1 LFTISRKIILIK
13 SIQEIT
19 PNLKLLS
26 SHPTL
31 AGFEDF
37 IGTYVF
43 HSEKKVL
50 VDVGPKVAIPGL
62 LAVMAE
68 ARVYPDEIDY
78 IILTHLHMDHA
89 GGVGQAIKEMKN
101 ARVVAHPRAFKHL
114 VDPTVLWKASLKTIG
129 SLALKY
135 GNIDPVPENRI
146 IVAEDG
152 MKLDLGKGLV
162 LEIYLTP
169 GHAPHHLCVFERKES
184 ILLAGDTAG
193 VFMDGFLRPGTP
205 PPFRFHDYITSLDKM
220 IALRP
225 AKLGYAHFG
234 CYDNA
239 IARLQA
245 VKAQTILWY
254 EIAQVGAKE
263 GKTPEEIIELIG
275 EKDKTIDKLNALDK
289 RIFQRDR
296 TLILNTVRGL
306 MTGK

>member
-1 LFTISRKIILIK
+1 MIESV
-13 SIQEIT
+13 QEIT

-37 IGTYVF
+37 IGSYLF
-43 HSEKKVL
+43 HSEKKAL

-62 LAVMAE
+62 LNAMSQ
-68 ARVYPDEIDY
+68 ARVSADDIDY

-89 GGVGQAIKEMKN
+89 GGIGLAVKEMKN
-101 ARVVAHPRAFKHL
+101 ARVLAHPRAYNHL
-114 VDPTVLWKASLKTIG
+114 VNPAVLWKASQETLG
-129 SLALKY
+129 GLALKY
-135 GNIDPVPENRI
+135 GKIDPVPENRI

-152 MKLDLGKGLV
+152 MQLDLGKGLV

-169 GHAPHHLCVFERKES
+169 GHAPHHLCVFDRKEG

-193 VFMDGFLRPGTP
+193 VYMDGFLRPGTP
-205 PPFRFHDYITSLDKM
+205 PPFRFHDYITSLDRM
-220 IALRP
+220 IALKP

-239 IARLQA
+239 VAKLQA

-254 EIAQVGAKE
+254 EIAQAGVKE
-263 GKTPEEIIELIG
+263 GKTVEEIIELIG
-275 EKDKTIDKLNALDK
+275 KKDKTIDKINALD
-289 RIFQRDR
+289 RSIFQRDR
-296 TLILNTVRGL
+296 TLIMNTVRGL
-306 MTGK
+306 MTAK

>member
-1 LFTISRKIILIK
+1 MIEPV
-13 SIQEIT
+13 QEIT
-19 PNLKLLS
+19 PDLTLLS
-26 SHPTL
+26 SRPTL

-37 IGTYVF
+37 IGSYLF

-50 VDVGPKVAIPGL
+50 VDVGPKAAIPGL
-62 LAVMAE
+62 LAVLSQAG
-68 ARVYPDEIDY
+68 VHLDEIDY

-89 GGVGQAIKEMKN
+89 GGIGQAIKEMKN
-101 ARVVAHPRAFKHL
+101 ARVLAHPRAYNHL
-114 VDPTVLWKASLKTIG
+114 VDPAVLWKASQETLG
-129 SLALKY
+129 GLALRY
-135 GNIDPVPENRI
+135 GNIEPVPENRI

-169 GHAPHHLCVFERKES
+169 GHAPHHLCVFDRKEG

-193 VFMDGFLRPGTP
+193 VYMDGFLRPGTP
-205 PPFRFHDYITSLDKM
+205 PPFRFHDYITSLDRM
-220 IALRP
+220 IALKP

-239 IARLQA
+239 VAKLQA

-254 EIAQVGAKE
+254 EIAQSGVKE
-263 GKTPEEIIELIG
+263 GKTAEEIIELIG
-275 EKDKTIDKLNALDK
+275 KKDKTIDKLNALDK
-289 RIFQRDR
+289 SIFQRDR

-306 MTGK
+306 MTAK

>member
-1 LFTISRKIILIK
+1 MIEPV
-13 SIQEIT
+13 QEIT
-19 PNLKLLS
+19 PDLTLLS
-26 SHPTL
+26 SRPTL

-37 IGTYVF
+37 IGSYLF

-50 VDVGPKVAIPGL
+50 VDVGPKAAIPGL
-62 LAVMAE
+62 LAVLSQAG
-68 ARVYPDEIDY
+68 VHLDEIDY

-89 GGVGQAIKEMKN
+89 GGIGQAIKEMKN
-101 ARVVAHPRAFKHL
+101 ARVLAHPRAYNHL
-114 VDPTVLWKASLKTIG
+114 VDPAVLWKASQETLG
-129 SLALKY
+129 GLALRY
-135 GNIDPVPENRI
+135 GNIEPVPENRI

-169 GHAPHHLCVFERKES
+169 GHAPHHLCVFDRKEG

-193 VFMDGFLRPGTP
+193 VYMDGFLRPGTP
-205 PPFRFHDYITSLDKM
+205 PPFRFHDYITSLDRM
-220 IALRP
+220 IALKP

-239 IARLQA
+239 VAKLQA

-254 EIAQVGAKE
+254 EIAQSGVKE
-263 GKTPEEIIELIG
+263 GKTAEEIIELISK
-275 EKDKTIDKLNALDK
+275 KDKTIDKLNALDK
-289 RIFQRDR
+289 SIFQRDR

-306 MTGK
+306 MTAK